1 MLLERRR
8 LDPAEAIRL
17 LTPLQGQDSP
27 APYVALAAR
36 LDGFE
41 AGQLQQ
47 ALDSAAVVKTT
58 IMRLTLHLVA
68 GSDYPAYHQLVR
80 QPRMRKWRKDY
91 AHLDEEKVTAE
102 LGPWLSEPRSN
113 DEIRQRV
120 VRYEG
125 VPEDNYGPIFF
136 ARNVLPLVQVPP
148 AGYWRNRKRPR
159 FVVDPRPLPDPA
171 EAATLVLSRYL
182 GAFGPAS
189 KRDAAA
195 WAGVAQRDFAPAWE
209 RLETVSFRDEDG
221 TELLD
226 LPGQPLPPASTR
238 LPVRF
243 LGRWEQVLLAYAN
256 RDRIL
261 PPELAPLK
269 LGLSGDQTVTVDGRV
284 AASWKLERA
293 TRRVKL
299 EIEPHLDIRRSAHP
313 AIRAEAKRT
322 AAFAEPE
329 AERVEV
335 SGL

>member
-27 APYVALAAR
+27 APYLALAAR

-41 AGQLQQ
+41 PARLEA
-47 ALDSAAVVKTT
+47 ALESGAVVKTT
-58 IMRLTLHLVA
+58 IMRLTLHLAA
-68 GSDYPAYHQLVR
+68 GSEFPAFHQLAR
-80 QPRMRKWRKDY
+80 QPRMRKWRKDHP
-91 AHLDEEKVTAE
+91 HLDEEKVAAE
-102 LGPWLSEPRSN
+102 LGAWLRRPRSN
-113 DEIRQRV
+113 PEIRERV
-120 VRYEG
+120 MRYQG

-136 ARNVLPLVQVPP
+136 VRNLLPLVQVPP
-148 AGYWRNRKRPR
+148 AGYWRDRKRPR

-171 EAATLVLSRYL
+171 EAATLVLARYL

-209 RLETVSFRDEDG
+209 RLETVAFRDEHG

-226 LPGQPLPPASTR
+226 LPDQPLPPASTR

-243 LGRWEQVLLAYAN
+243 LGRWEQVLLAYAH

-261 PPELAPLK
+261 PPELGPLK

-284 AASWKLERA
+284 AASWKLERVS
-293 TRRVKL
+293 RRAKIVVQ
-299 EIEPHLDIRRSAHP
+299 PHLDIRRSAHA

-322 AAFAEPE
+322 ARFAEPE
-329 AERVEV
+329 AQGLEV
-335 SGL
+335 SGV

>member
-41 AGQLQQ
+41 VGQLQQ

-68 GSDYPAYHQLVR
+68 GSEYPAYHQLVR
-80 QPRMRKWRKDY
+80 QPRMRKWRNDY
-91 AHLDEEKVTAE
+91 VHLDEEKVTAE
-102 LGPWLSEPRSN
+102 LGAWLREPRSN
-113 DEIRQRV
+113 AEIRERML
-120 VRYEG
+120 RYEG

-136 ARNVLPLVQVPP
+136 ARNALPLVQVPP
-148 AGYWRNRKRPR
+148 AGYWRNRQRPR

-171 EAATLVLSRYL
+171 DAATLVLERYL

-209 RLETVSFRDEDG
+209 RIETVSFRDEQG

-226 LPGQPLPPASTR
+226 LPDQPLPPASTR

-293 TRRVKL
+293 TRRVKVVV
-299 EIEPHLDIRRSAHP
+299 EPHLDIRRSAHA

-322 AAFAEPE
+322 ARFAEPE
-329 AERVEV
+329 ARGLEV
-335 SGL
+335 VGV

>member
-17 LTPLQGQDSP
+17 LTPLQGQDSA

-36 LDGFE
+36 LEGFE
-41 AGQLQQ
+41 PARLEA
-47 ALDSAAVVKTT
+47 ALESGEVVKTT
-58 IMRLTLHLVA
+58 IMRLTLHLAA
-68 GSDYPAYHQLVR
+68 GSEYPAFHQLVR

-91 AHLDEEKVTAE
+91 AHLDEEKVAAE
-102 LGPWLSEPRSN
+102 LGAWLREPRSN
-113 DEIRQRV
+113 SEIRERV
-120 VRYEG
+120 LRYEG
-125 VPEDNYGPIFF
+125 VPEDNYHPIFF
-136 ARNVLPLVQVPP
+136 VRNLLPLVQVPP
-148 AGYWRNRKRPR
+148 AGYWRDRKRPR
-159 FVVDPRPLPDPA
+159 FVVDPRRLPDPA
-171 EAATLVLSRYL
+171 EAATLVLARYL

-209 RLETVSFRDEDG
+209 RLETVAFRDEHG

-226 LPGQPLPPASTR
+226 LPDQPLPPASTR

-261 PPELAPLK
+261 PPELVPLK

-284 AASWKLERA
+284 VASWKLERT
-293 TRRVKL
+293 TRRARIVVQ
-299 EIEPHLDIRRSAHP
+299 PHLDIRRSAHA

-322 AAFAEPE
+322 ARFAEPE
-329 AERVEV
+329 AHGVEV
-335 SGL
+335 SGV